1 MVDVQRGL
9 PGRRLEVK
17 QAERAAGLVA
27 TRLDRHQNLQVPE
40 GFATLRIQGEELVR
54 HLAHLV
60 LTYAWAG
67 TGDPPKA
74 GAKSVANCLNERASC
89 SVTSLKSL
97 VVKSPQ
103 PSAYTRP

>member
-1 MVDVQRGL
+1 MLPSGVGSCSGTHLLRSTAPAVHVSYSRTVIASRP

-60 LTYAWAG
+60 LLMHGPAPVIRRRSA
-67 TGDPPKA
+67 
-74 GAKSVANCLNERASC
+74 R
-89 SVTSLKSL
+89 
-97 VVKSPQ
+97 SP
-103 PSAYTRP
+103 SRTA